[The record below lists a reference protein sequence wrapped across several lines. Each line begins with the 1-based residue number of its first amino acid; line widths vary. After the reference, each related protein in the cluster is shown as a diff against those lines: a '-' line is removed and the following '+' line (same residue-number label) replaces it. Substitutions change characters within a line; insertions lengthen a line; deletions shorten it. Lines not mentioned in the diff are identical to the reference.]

1 MIFWVEFTLHVIYW
15 IVRLRLPRLEV
26 QLVRDVVHSVPWRV
40 RALQRIAI
48 CQAGGFHDRDAAAP
62 LASESVLQVATLHQF
77 VGEAALVEVEI
88 KAVQWRQLRQ
98 EHVLELCFAH
108 QTVPEHEAA
117 AFAGVGVQ
125 IDVDLE
131 LASLM
136 LLHYRFF
143 DGENRRLLIRR
154 GIDVVA
160 IEVLTQGVR
169 AEIAAVDTVGI
180 EHWDYFEDELLP

>member
-1 MIFWVEFTLHVIYW
+1 M
-15 IVRLRLPRLEV
+15 R
-26 QLVRDVVHSVPWRV
+26 
-40 RALQRIAI
+40 
-48 CQAGGFHDRDAAAP
+48 
-62 LASESVLQVATLHQF
+62 
-77 VGEAALVEVEI
+77 
-88 KAVQWRQLRQ
+88 
-98 EHVLELCFAH
+98 
-108 QTVPEHEAA
+108 
-117 AFAGVGVQ
+117 VQ